1 MTTDELARTL
11 MVAIDAERRSLVD
24 LCGQLVASPSMNPS
38 GRTAEVADVVQA
50 FLADHGV
57 ASERLAADRE
67 TANVVASLGDG
78 GKGKHVV
85 FNAHMDTMQAGDESA
100 WSVPTLSLTRKDGR
114 LYGLG
119 MGNLKGGLAAMAMA
133 TAIMAR
139 HRDALPGKLSFTAV
153 SDEVMFGNRGTEF
166 LLHARPDL
174 LGDVMISAEGPGFMD
189 FAIAEK
195 GLLWVDVETSG
206 PSGHSSRA
214 LRGQTAVGR
223 LAELIRRVDAFNERF
238 AVLPPDLDGVSGG
251 EGNFGL
257 RLSASAGVIE
267 AGSVRSLM
275 SPKAMAR
282 FDMRLPPGIT
292 MARLREDL
300 EAMASD
306 IPGTHLSYPKGW
318 DASWEP
324 LQSNLTRTFA
334 DAVTTVRGAEPRY
347 VVRLPGSDARHW
359 RDRGTPSVCYGPQP
373 TLSAGVDDYANEVD
387 VIDCAKIYALAA
399 LKLML
404 PGRNEG

>member
-1 MTTDELARTL
+1 M
-11 MVAIDAERRSLVD
+11 S
-24 LCGQLVASPSMNPS
+24 SP
-38 GRTAEVADVVQA
+38 RWATA
-50 FLADHGV
+50 
-57 ASERLAADRE
+57 
-67 TANVVASLGDG
+67 

-292 MARLREDL
+292 MARLPRRPGGYGQRYTRYPFVVSEGLGRKLGAAAKQSDTDL
-300 EAMASD
+300 RRCGDNCA
-306 IPGTHLSYPKGW
+306 
-318 DASWEP
+318 
-324 LQSNLTRTFA
+324 
-334 DAVTTVRGAEPRY
+334 
-347 VVRLPGSDARHW
+347 GSRAALR
-359 RDRGTPSVCYGPQP
+359 RA
-373 TLSAGVDDYANEVD
+373 SAG
-387 VIDCAKIYALAA
+387 K
-399 LKLML
+399 
-404 PGRNEG
+404 